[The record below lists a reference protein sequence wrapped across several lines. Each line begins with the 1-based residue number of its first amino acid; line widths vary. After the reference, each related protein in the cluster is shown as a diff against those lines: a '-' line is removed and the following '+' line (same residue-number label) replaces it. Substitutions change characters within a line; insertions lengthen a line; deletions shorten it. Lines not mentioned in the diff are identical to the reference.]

1 MVYVFTIVGKSE
13 PLFEAELIPPSSGS
27 QPAATS
33 DELAYL
39 HQFVLH
45 ASLDMVQSSMWS
57 NNANFLR
64 VIDRFNTLLVSAYIT
79 PGGTVM
85 LLLHHGRT
93 NEESI
98 RAFFV
103 EVGDLYAKHVMNP
116 FAVLVRALLKVF
128 FLPHLLLSKKHPHHY
143 YPPQRLTYS
152 RMPQ

>member
-13 PLFEAELIPPSSGS
+13 PLFEAELIPPSSS
-27 QPAATS
+27 AQSAATT

-116 FAVLVRALLKVF
+116 FAVLVRSAVVDKTKPCLLTHKY
-128 FLPHLLLSKKHPHHY
+128 LL
-143 YPPQRLTYS
+143 R
-152 RMPQ
+152 

>member
-13 PLFEAELIPPSSGS
+13 PLFEAELIPPTSGS
-27 QPAATS
+27 QPAATT

-103 EVGDLYAKHVMNP
+103 EVGDLFAKHVMNP
-116 FAVLVRALLKVF
+116 FAVLDAPMTMTNGCSPVFDTHVRDIAKRTLF
-128 FLPHLLLSKKHPHHY
+128 INS
-143 YPPQRLTYS
+143 
-152 RMPQ
+152 

>member
-27 QPAATS
+27 QPAATT

-57 NNANFLR
+57 NNSNFLR

-79 PGGTVM
+79 PGGVTTTTTTATTLHDYHILPP
-85 LLLHHGRT
+85 LLLLT
-93 NEESI
+93 TTLS
-98 RAFFV
+98 
-103 EVGDLYAKHVMNP
+103 
-116 FAVLVRALLKVF
+116 LL
-128 FLPHLLLSKKHPHHY
+128 LPPPQHLLSSLHNYQAPLCYCFIMDEPTRNRFVHS
-143 YPPQRLTYS
+143 L
-152 RMPQ
+152 